1 MAETC
6 EMILHTALELCSR
19 RGCEAVSVRDICS
32 AVGIKESSLYY
43 HFPGKQAV
51 IDELYSRFEEH
62 CAALTGELDAAL
74 EAGSPPGREGFMN
87 VCAHFFDGYLSD
99 PFCNGVL
106 RLLDI
111 ERRSSP
117 EALRLYT
124 RWMFDEPL
132 SYQARVFAALT
143 GPGGADYL
151 AVKFYAP
158 IYLYANRYLLCGELD
173 GEAKAAFREAAS
185 AHAARFFSEMEA
197 LYG

>member
-1 MAETC
+1 MAETR
-6 EMILHTALELCSR
+6 EMILRTALELCSR

-32 AVGIKESSLYY
+32 AVGIKESSLYC

-51 IDELYSRFEEH
+51 IDELYSRFEER

-74 EAGSPPGREGFMN
+74 EACSPPGREGFMN

-132 SYQARVFAALT
+132 RRT
-143 GPGGADYL
+143 GRRGQSGLPGGSLRTRRAL
-151 AVKFYAP
+151 FLRNGGAP
-158 IYLYANRYLLCGELD
+158 WLTYCSAGQMR
-173 GEAKAAFREAAS
+173 AS
-185 AHAARFFSEMEA
+185 ALPSPHHCSSLATGSPSWTY
-197 LYG
+197 L